1 MIRSNLGAR
10 FALGVSVLATLI
22 GVAGCGGGGPTIS
35 CGTGTVEREGMCV
48 LVEEPVM
55 CGAGTTLDA
64 MTRRCVAPD
73 PVECGTG
80 TVLDDATGECVPEAD
95 PITCAAGTVQM
106 GDECVPDGSMICVGN
121 TRFDMATGTCVLDPM
136 ACATGTVLVGDECV
150 PFDDTLMADVPAA
163 AEPDD
168 PRDPFG
174 GTPTAFT
181 PPAVGEDVT
190 LGGCITPAD
199 FDMDDVTDVDADW
212 FNFTVS
218 GPGLY
223 EIRADGVGGLS
234 AAFAVL
240 SSEAN
245 FVYTRVGIDLTSDGA
260 SRQVY
265 LPRAGAYWLAIFDS
279 RSLALDSLA
288 TQLAFA
294 PRPVGNADTCY
305 FVTVERLAT
314 PAPTPI
320 AGARTTGMFPTDGT
334 IAFYSTATTARTV
347 IQATENSEPDTLQE
361 AVVILEGDEIS
372 GGAGAA
378 NQFATAFS
386 DIIESGTTAVVVA
399 DYVFNYGLVPA
410 TYTLDVAQLP
420 QASGAAMISHS
431 TEVYRWGWFEA
442 TMGDVVHL
450 EATPSTTGNLDI
462 AVINPDLTAF
472 VSNRCTGF
480 MTCATYDA
488 FLHVGVTGRY
498 LVRFFNTAATLSEG
512 SPYTVTFATAS
523 QTPPALTL
531 GTARPTTLV
540 DRWTFLEL
548 EGDSLQWLA
557 FGLSAFAGFT
567 DADLRFYP
575 RAGDAAFGEL
585 DALVAPVES
594 ADNVTAR
601 MGRIYAGTGD
611 DMLVAIGYGAD
622 PAAGDAVT
630 VTAAEETIANIM
642 ATPAMP
648 IVRTGDVATTGT
660 LRYLVRGE
668 AGVTVTFRVDSG
680 AGTLTQVSRTETTVT
695 TAMAPGSLVARIPA
709 AGFVAFTLTGTAGT
723 TYNVTI
729 NAALPPYAISTGMR
743 RFSDVCGTPGART
756 LLTMEDDTLAPVQT
770 VTGIPGGSFN
780 FFGASQT
787 RYIVSSN
794 GWLTFDGA
802 YAGGSFVTLGGATAP
817 NRVVA
822 PFEKDLIA
830 TVCVRESP
838 TEIIVQWTGE
848 VYMVAAEVVEMQAI
862 LHADGRVELVYGDAH
877 TAPALATEAGI
888 EDSTGFAITSGE
900 RVTSGASVL
909 FTPRP

>member
-1 MIRSNLGAR
+1 MNRTNLGAR
-10 FALGVSVLATLI
+10 LALGVSVLATLM
-22 GVAGCGGGGPTIS
+22 GVAACGGGPTIS
-35 CGTGTVEREGMCV
+35 CGAGTVEREGMCV

-80 TVLDDATGECVPEAD
+80 TVLDEATGECVPESD
-95 PITCAAGTVQM
+95 PITCADGTVQM

-150 PFDDTLMADVPAA
+150 PFDDTLVADVPAA

-181 PPAVGEDVT
+181 PPAMGEDVT

-199 FDMDDVTDVDADW
+199 FDMDMTTDVDADW

-260 SRQVY
+260 SRQIY

-294 PRPVGNADTCY
+294 PRPVGDADTCY

-320 AGARTTGMFPTDGT
+320 AGARTTAMFPTDGT

-347 IQATENSEPDTLQE
+347 VLASENSEPDTIQE
-361 AVVILEGDEIS
+361 AVVVLEGDEIS
-372 GGAGAA
+372 GQAGAA
-378 NQFATAFS
+378 AAFATAFS
-386 DIIESGTTAVVVA
+386 DVLESGTTAIVVA
-399 DYVFNYGLVPA
+399 DFVYNYGLAPT
-410 TYTLDVAQLP
+410 TYTLDVSQLP
-420 QASGAAMISHS
+420 QATGTAMLTHS

-442 TMGDVVHL
+442 TAGDVVHL
-450 EATPSTTGNLDI
+450 EATPSTASNLDF
-462 AVINPDLTAF
+462 AVIDPGFTEF

-480 MTCATYDA
+480 ATCATYDA
-488 FLHVGVTGRY
+488 FLQIGVTGRY
-498 LVRFFNTAATLSEG
+498 MVRFFNTDATLSEG
-512 SPYTVTFATAS
+512 SPYTVTFATAT

-531 GTARPTTLV
+531 GTARPTTLA

-575 RAGDAAFGEL
+575 RAGDGAFGEL

-622 PAAGDAVT
+622 PAAGDTVT
-630 VTAAEETIANIM
+630 VTASEETIANVM
-642 ATPAMP
+642 ATPGMP

-680 AGTLTQVSRTETTVT
+680 VGTLTQLSRTEST
-695 TAMAPGSLVARIPA
+695 TATAAAPGSLVARIPA
-709 AGFVAFTLTGTAGT
+709 AGWVAFLVTGAAATS
-723 TYNVTI
+723 YNVTI
-729 NAALPPYAISTGMR
+729 DSALPPYTISTGMR

-756 LLTMEDDTLAPVQT
+756 LLTDADDTLSAQQT
-770 VTGIPGGSFN
+770 VAGLPSFN
-780 FFGASQT
+780 FFGAAQT
-787 RYIVSSN
+787 RYVVSSN
-794 GWLTFDGA
+794 GWMTFDGA
-802 YAGGSFVTLGGATAP
+802 YAGSSFMTLGGTTAP

-822 PFEKDLIA
+822 PYEDDLIT

-838 TEIIVQWTGE
+838 TDVVVQWTGQ
-848 VYMVAAEVVEMQAI
+848 VYGSAADVVEMQAI

-877 TAPALATEAGI
+877 SAPVLATEAGI
-888 EDSTGFAITSGE
+888 EDGTGFAMTSGE
-900 RVTSGASVL
+900 RVMSGTSVL